1 MWTDE
6 KLQSTT
12 TRTETAF
19 EQLLNAIRD
28 YLSDLASS
36 DNAED
41 WEDEDVHEED
51 TELGKLSEDDKPG

>member
-1 MWTDE
+1 
-6 KLQSTT
+6 
-12 TRTETAF
+12 
-19 EQLLNAIRD
+19 LNAIRD